1 MPQRPSAWYNKS
13 TPQRRGGT
21 MDYTDIS
28 NESFDEIEGLGAWR
42 VVLDGIRADYR
53 TGSFPAAARFVT
65 NIADAAEAMQ
75 HHPDI
80 DVRYPDHVVVSIT
93 THATGGL
100 TELDVALARAI
111 TELAS
116 LAGVGAASG
125 MTQAIEI
132 AIDTMDADRIRPFWA
147 AVLGYREQDGALT
160 DPLRIG
166 PSVWFQQ
173 MDEPRTERN
182 RFHLDVVVPHD
193 VADQRVSEAI
203 AAGGTLVSA
212 ESARAF
218 WVLADADGNEACV
231 CTWQDRS
238 DDT

>member
-1 MPQRPSAWYNKS
+1 
-13 TPQRRGGT
+13 
-21 MDYTDIS
+21 
-28 NESFDEIEGLGAWR
+28 
-42 VVLDGIRADYR
+42 
-53 TGSFPAAARFVT
+53 
-65 NIADAAEAMQ
+65 
-75 HHPDI
+75 
-80 DVRYPDHVVVSIT
+80 
-93 THATGGL
+93 
-100 TELDVALARAI
+100 
-111 TELAS
+111 
-116 LAGVGAASG
+116 
-125 MTQAIEI
+125 
-132 AIDTMDADRIRPFWA
+132 
-147 AVLGYREQDGALT
+147 
-160 DPLRIG
+160 
-166 PSVWFQQ
+166 